1 MIDLR
6 LVAPALVAWATA
18 WIVLADSAM
27 ATTIMAVGVV
37 VAFGV
42 LLAMR
47 RWRVAA
53 CGLVAL
59 SALACT
65 TAHLQAASQGPLAQA
80 GRDRSV
86 VAIQGQV
93 RSDPRELPSR
103 FGSASHVVRIDVS
116 RVDIAGVGWNVGCR
130 VELSGHGDPGDA
142 IAGLQVGQAV
152 RLGGRADQPRQASQG
167 LCARVA
173 LSASPQVIAP
183 PGPMDSTINRMR
195 SGLRDAMGWN
205 SREQAGLVPSL
216 VVGDTA
222 GLPADLVD
230 DFKASSL
237 THLTAVSGTNLTL
250 MLVFFMAVA
259 RTAGVR
265 GWWLR
270 GLGVVVVAFF
280 VVICR
285 AEASVVR
292 AAAMGLVALAAT
304 GRRGTGVAGLRQLSV
319 AVWLVVLVDPWLA
332 RSWGFALSATATA
345 GILWWAG
352 PWQARMRRWAPGWL
366 AESLCVPAAAQLA
379 TQPLITILSGEISVV
394 GLGANMAAAPFVGP
408 VTVLGLVAALIS
420 PVLGPLAQVMGWL
433 AGCCVQP
440 IILIAHLAA
449 SAPMATMTWPV
460 SPGSITLLIIFC
472 LMIAL
477 ILGRLVGR
485 RLGCLALAGVMVIAC
500 LWRPPLPGW
509 PRDWQVVSC
518 DVGQG
523 DATLIRTGP
532 RAAIVVDTGPEPDA
546 MAACL
551 TTAGVDTVPLL
562 VLTHFHADHIDG
574 TAGVLGSAR
583 VGQAL
588 VSPLA
593 SPASGAARVRSQ
605 LERAG
610 VEIATA
616 SPGQEWAIGEGHW
629 RTLQAGSGDVPGQP
643 TSPGAG
649 SESAENDASIL
660 GLAGNGD
667 LNVLVTGDLE
677 PDGQRNALRE
687 VPPQLLRADIVKV
700 PHHGSARQSEDFLAA
715 TGARVALVSVGK
727 KNGYGHPAAAT
738 LELLMRQQMTIMRTD
753 EQGALAVARHS
764 DRSLQVVSQR

>member
-1 MIDLR
+1 M
-6 LVAPALVAWATA
+6 
-18 WIVLADSAM
+18 
-27 ATTIMAVGVV
+27 
-37 VAFGV
+37 
-42 LLAMR
+42 
-47 RWRVAA
+47 
-53 CGLVAL
+53 
-59 SALACT
+59 
-65 TAHLQAASQGPLAQA
+65 
-80 GRDRSV
+80 
-86 VAIQGQV
+86 
-93 RSDPRELPSR
+93 
-103 FGSASHVVRIDVS
+103 
-116 RVDIAGVGWNVGCR
+116 
-130 VELSGHGDPGDA
+130 
-142 IAGLQVGQAV
+142 
-152 RLGGRADQPRQASQG
+152 
-167 LCARVA
+167 
-173 LSASPQVIAP
+173 
-183 PGPMDSTINRMR
+183 
-195 SGLRDAMGWN
+195 
-205 SREQAGLVPSL
+205 
-216 VVGDTA
+216 
-222 GLPADLVD
+222 
-230 DFKASSL
+230 
-237 THLTAVSGTNLTL
+237 VSGTNLTL

>member
-1 MIDLR
+1 MSYSSTR
-6 LVAPALVAWATA
+6 GWRAAGASPC
-18 WIVLADSAM
+18 
-27 ATTIMAVGVV
+27 
-37 VAFGV
+37 
-42 LLAMR
+42 R
-47 RWRVAA
+47 RRPRPGS
-53 CGLVAL
+53 CGGPGPGR
-59 SALACT
+59 
-65 TAHLQAASQGPLAQA
+65 QGC
-80 GRDRSV
+80 
-86 VAIQGQV
+86 
-93 RSDPRELPSR
+93 
-103 FGSASHVVRIDVS
+103 
-116 RVDIAGVGWNVGCR
+116 GVGLPDGSPNRCAFR
-130 VELSGHGDPGDA
+130 P
-142 IAGLQVGQAV
+142 
-152 RLGGRADQPRQASQG
+152 PR
-167 LCARVA
+167 
-173 LSASPQVIAP
+173 
-183 PGPMDSTINRMR
+183 
-195 SGLRDAMGWN
+195 
-205 SREQAGLVPSL
+205 
-216 VVGDTA
+216 
-222 GLPADLVD
+222 
-230 DFKASSL
+230 K
-237 THLTAVSGTNLTL
+237 
-250 MLVFFMAVA
+250 
-259 RTAGVR
+259 
-265 GWWLR
+265 
-270 GLGVVVVAFF
+270 
-280 VVICR
+280 
-285 AEASVVR
+285 
-292 AAAMGLVALAAT
+292 
-304 GRRGTGVAGLRQLSV
+304 
-319 AVWLVVLVDPWLA
+319 
-332 RSWGFALSATATA
+332 
-345 GILWWAG
+345 
-352 PWQARMRRWAPGWL
+352 
-366 AESLCVPAAAQLA
+366 LA

-433 AGCCVQP
+433 AGVLRPTDHSHCPSGGIGADGHHDVARVARLHHLVDHLLP
-440 IILIAHLAA
+440 DDRAHPG
-449 SAPMATMTWPV
+449 AP
-460 SPGSITLLIIFC
+460 
-472 LMIAL
+472 
-477 ILGRLVGR
+477 GRTPSGLPRVGR
-485 RLGCLALAGVMVIAC
+485 RHGDRLPVATAPARVAARLAGRQLRC
-500 LWRPPLPGW
+500 
-509 PRDWQVVSC
+509 
-518 DVGQG
+518 GQG

-753 EQGALAVARHS
+753 EQGGAGGGP
-764 DRSLQVVSQR
+764 SQ